1 MSCILSGNKDTMM
14 IYSGMILNL
23 KELQWEAGWIRHGE
37 GAVVKKKKSGKESRG
52 LNGYT
57 DGLVFSLKTMEGHL
71 RILNI

>member
-37 GAVVKKKKSGKESRG
+37 GAVVKKKKKVARKAGV
-52 LNGYT
+52 LT
-57 DGLVFSLKTMEGHL
+57 AILMVWSLA
-71 RILNI
+71 